1 MEFMSMV
8 ISSVKNLLGKKE
20 VKEIIKYLATATIQ
34 HAYNKFNVNQYKYD
48 PTDLKTMVYNHNL
61 NNNDKININDINGT
75 IDLLN
80 IKRFIDELNQN
91 VTLDDVMAEIAKLM
105 NDQEVMNN
113 YQNIIDSD
121 ILNRI
126 DRDVLETTSIA
137 DSYEINSGNIYVPNR
152 DIYTMTDV
160 GNELANAKNDY
171 LEQRMHVGNIISEKQ
186 LKSLLDNYYKRINY
200 NDMMNY
206 YRN

>member
-1 MEFMSMV
+1 MEFMSMI

-20 VKEIIKYLATATIQ
+20 VKEIIKYLASATIQ
-34 HAYNKFNVNQYKYD
+34 HAYNKFNINQYKYD

-105 NDQEVMNN
+105 NNQEVMNN

-137 DSYEINSGNIYVPNR
+137 DNYEINSGNIYVPNR
-152 DIYTMTDV
+152 NIYTMTDV

-171 LEQRMHVGNIISEKQ
+171 LEQRMHIGNHISEKQ

>member
-1 MEFMSMV
+1 MEFMSMI

-91 VTLDDVMAEIAKLM
+91 VTLDDVMVEIAKLM
-105 NDQEVMNN
+105 NNQEVMNN

-137 DSYEINSGNIYVPNR
+137 DNYEINSGNIYVPNR
-152 DIYTMTDV
+152 NIYTMTEV
-160 GNELANAKNDY
+160 GTELADAKNDY
-171 LEQRMHVGNIISEKQ
+171 LEQRMHVGNNISDKQ
-186 LKSLLDNYYKRINY
+186 LKSLLDDYYKRINY
-200 NDMMNY
+200 KDMMNY